1 VEPAGNRERA
11 GTGMVLPMHSPLTDV
26 RDIFTSHSEDLNLV
40 EEELLRLF
48 QSRAFLI
55 PEIGRHI
62 VMSGGKRLRPLFL
75 LLSAELKEC
84 LSPSRIPLAAI
95 IEAIHTASLLHD
107 DVVDGADL
115 RRGNPTAHTA
125 WGNQIVVL
133 VGDFLYSQALKQAVE
148 FRNLE
153 IMETLAR
160 ATTRMTE
167 GEILQLGRIGDPET
181 SMEDYYQIIGAKTG
195 SLISAACRIGAI
207 LGEAS
212 SEETE
217 ALSNFGMKTGMVFQ
231 MADDIL
237 DYMADQ
243 DKLGKQLG
251 KDLGEGKITLP
262 LIRLLDV
269 CSEDE
274 KEAVSTIISEREPSN
289 GKALSLID
297 RLFARYNILEESLAQ
312 ARKLLEEAKAEL
324 AIFPDSAGK
333 EALLCLADYSLQRSR

>member
-1 VEPAGNRERA
+1 
-11 GTGMVLPMHSPLTDV
+11 MHNPQTDV
-26 RDIFTSHSEDLNLV
+26 KDIFTSHAEDLKLV
-40 EEELLRLF
+40 EEELLMLF
-48 QSRAFLI
+48 QSQAFLI

-62 VMSGGKRLRPLFL
+62 VRSGGKRLRPLFL
-75 LLSAELKEC
+75 LLSAELKGC
-84 LSPSRIPLAAI
+84 TSPSRISLAAI

-115 RRGNPTAHTA
+115 RRGNPTAHTV
-125 WGNQIVVL
+125 WGNQVVIL
-133 VGDFLYSQALKQAVE
+133 VGDFLYSRALKQAVD
-148 FRNLE
+148 FRSQE
-153 IMETLAR
+153 IMEALAG

-181 SMEDYYQIIGAKTG
+181 SMEEYYQIIGAKTG

-212 SEETE
+212 PEETE
-217 ALSNFGMKTGMVFQ
+217 ALGRFGMKTGMVFQ

-243 DKLGKQLG
+243 DELGKQLG
-251 KDLGEGKITLP
+251 KDLGEGKITMP
-262 LIRLLDV
+262 LIRLLST

-274 KEAVSTIISEREPSN
+274 KEAVSRIITERKNSN
-289 GKALSLID
+289 GNALILLD
-297 RLFARYNILEESLAQ
+297 RLFERYNILEESLSQ
-312 ARKLLEEAKAEL
+312 ARSLLEEAKSEI
-324 AIFPDSAGK
+324 AILPDSEGK